1 MYVYAGPIRSKNLIF
16 KEDPDTENHEFHYF
30 FYFLLVLLDFCV
42 NLYVFMKFQHILNFS
57 KPNHNFD

>member
-30 FYFLLVLLDFCV
+30 FLFFTCFVGFLCEFVCFYEISTYFEF
-42 NLYVFMKFQHILNFS
+42 FETQS
-57 KPNHNFD
+57 